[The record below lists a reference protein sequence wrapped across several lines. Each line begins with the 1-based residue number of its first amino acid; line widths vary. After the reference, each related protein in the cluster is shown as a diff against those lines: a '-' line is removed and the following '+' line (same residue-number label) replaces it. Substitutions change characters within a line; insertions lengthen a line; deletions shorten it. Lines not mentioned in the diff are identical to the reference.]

1 MSNMEFPQR
10 EGLTTGSQM
19 VRAESL
25 SKLGSWGLSCG
36 RSFSGGPEAH
46 PSLADTQREDVL
58 GSSSVFFCHKDA
70 GSQLAT
76 RLHGYAPPSKLWALA
91 TCQVGMTPATN
102 CIFFP

>member
-46 PSLADTQREDVL
+46 PSLADAQREDVL
-58 GSSSVFFCHKDA
+58 GSSSVSVLLPQRRWITA
-70 GSQLAT
+70 GHQAPWLCSSQ
-76 RLHGYAPPSKLWALA
+76 
-91 TCQVGMTPATN
+91 
-102 CIFFP
+102 